1 VSIAPLDPREAL
13 RAYRPSRSY
22 LVGIDSDGC
31 AFDTMEVKHKECF
44 IPNIIRYYGLAAVS
58 KFAREAA
65 EFVNLYSK
73 DRGINRFP
81 ALIKALDLL
90 RDRPE
95 VRRRGATIPHLPAV
109 REWIASETSH
119 SNITLAKAVEA
130 SGDPELLNCLQ
141 WSKAVTKA
149 VEDVVHNVPPFP
161 MVRQSLEKL
170 AGQADVLVCSAT
182 PHEALAREWA
192 EHDLTPLIGFIA
204 GQEHGSKKEIL
215 ATAAPAD
222 RIPRDHVLMLGDAPG
237 DQKAA
242 EGNGVLFYPIIPG
255 KEEESWQRFHD
266 EALPRFFS
274 GQYAGAYMADRI
286 AEFHESLP
294 ENPPWQV

>member
-1 VSIAPLDPREAL
+1 MTEHAEAL
-13 RAYRPSRSY
+13 RNFKPEKNF

-73 DRGINRFP
+73 DRGVNRFP

-95 VRRRGATIPHLPAV
+95 VRRRGISVPHLPVV
-109 REWIASETSH
+109 REWIASESSH

-141 WSKAVTKA
+141 WSKAVNKA

-170 AGQADVLVCSAT
+170 AGKADVIVCSAT

-215 ATAAPAD
+215 ATAAPAG
-222 RIPRDHVLMLGDAPG
+222 RIARDHVLMLGDAPG

-242 EGNGVLFYPIIPG
+242 EGNGVLFYPIVPG

-266 EALPRFFS
+266 EALPLFFA
-274 GQYAGAYMADRI
+274 GRYAGPYMADRI